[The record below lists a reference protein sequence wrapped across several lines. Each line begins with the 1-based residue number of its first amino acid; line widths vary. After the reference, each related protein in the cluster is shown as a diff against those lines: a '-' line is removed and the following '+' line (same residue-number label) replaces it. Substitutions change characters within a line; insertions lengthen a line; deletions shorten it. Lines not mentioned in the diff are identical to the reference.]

1 MPYRPPTWIRL
12 STRKTLEK
20 RKSPRRLSSREDS
33 KRSKKRQTK
42 KNTTRKMMEK
52 LLTKR
57 EKELMAKQTDQL
69 AEEDLLREI
78 RSFKK
83 RRVDAAISRNQ
94 KAW

>member
-1 MPYRPPTWIRL
+1 
-12 STRKTLEK
+12 
-20 RKSPRRLSSREDS
+20 
-33 KRSKKRQTK
+33 
-42 KNTTRKMMEK
+42 MMEK

>member
-1 MPYRPPTWIRL
+1 
-12 STRKTLEK
+12 
-20 RKSPRRLSSREDS
+20 
-33 KRSKKRQTK
+33 
-42 KNTTRKMMEK
+42 MMEK

-83 RRVDAAISRNQ
+83 RRADAAISRNQ